1 MREYT
6 EVMADEMTAEMT
18 AERVVEQVQDTCGQ
32 VQDTCGQVPD
42 TCEQA
47 QDTCEQVQG
56 TCGQDDIK
64 AIYYAVKKHGLKIE
78 PGDDAYFS
86 LVRCL
91 KIGTYE
97 ERARAIEVLGHI
109 EDTYALWMLH
119 DVARDDPNHKL
130 RARALE
136 IACARFGAHA
146 LVLDAVFTALL
157 DSPPIVR
164 FAAGQLI
171 LDLYRNANPAVRQRI
186 LEYLVCSLSRLI

>member
-32 VQDTCGQVPD
+32 
-42 TCEQA
+42 
-47 QDTCEQVQG
+47 
-56 TCGQDDIK
+56 DDIE
-64 AIYYAVKKHGLKIE
+64 AIYHAVINHGLKIE

-109 EDTYALWMLH
+109 EDTYALWMLR

-136 IACARFGAHA
+136 VACARFGTHA
-146 LVLDAVFTALL
+146 LVLDSVFAALL
-157 DSPPIVR
+157 DSPPIVQLT
-164 FAAGQLI
+164 AGRLLLELY
-171 LDLYRNANPAVRQRI
+171 LDADTEMRQVI
-186 LEYLVCSLSRLI
+186 FEYMVCSLSRPI

>member
-6 EVMADEMTAEMT
+6 EVMADEMTAET
-18 AERVVEQVQDTCGQ
+18 AAERVVEQV
-32 VQDTCGQVPD
+32 PD
-42 TCEQA
+42 TCA
-47 QDTCEQVQG
+47 DTC
-56 TCGQDDIK
+56 DDSAADWPQYLEHVLALSHDIE

-109 EDTYALWMLH
+109 EDTYALWMLR

-136 IACARFGAHA
+136 VACACFGAQA
-146 LVLDAVFTALL
+146 LDAVLAALI
-157 DSPPIVR
+157 DSPRIVR
-164 FAAGQLI
+164 FTAGRLL
-171 LDLYRNANPAVRQRI
+171 LDFYRNANSEMRQRI
-186 LEYLVCSLSRLI
+186 FEYLVCSLSRPI